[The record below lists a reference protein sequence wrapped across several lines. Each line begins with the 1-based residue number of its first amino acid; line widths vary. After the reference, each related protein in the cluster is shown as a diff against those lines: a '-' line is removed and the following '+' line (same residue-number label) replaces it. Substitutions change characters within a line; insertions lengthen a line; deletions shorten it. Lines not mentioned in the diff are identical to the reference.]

1 MEEKN
6 SNIKN
11 CLLIEPEKRQ
21 QDYYINGISYA
32 VSGRYKKT
40 NKTGKKRT
48 MSEIVEDYVNS
59 EFMELTEVLPKN
71 TIREKPVCS
80 TAGLEVIA

>member
-11 CLLIEPEKRQ
+11 CPLIEPEKRQ

-32 VSGRYKKT
+32 GDFLLK
-40 NKTGKKRT
+40 
-48 MSEIVEDYVNS
+48 NS
-59 EFMELTEVLPKN
+59 EGYDLIVDPQKEKMVHYEVEGLN
-71 TIREKPVCS
+71 SAAE
-80 TAGLEVIA
+80 TA